1 MNDALS
7 IIMSRSSVRA
17 FKSDAIQ
24 SELWDTLLR
33 AAMAAPSAVNCQPW
47 EFVAIRDRGMLE
59 AFAAALPYAKMAAEA
74 GGALVA
80 CALPEKAFQGSR
92 EFAVI
97 DTSLACENFLL
108 AAASLGLGAVWTA
121 LYPEADREASA
132 RRILGIP
139 DSVIPLA
146 FIPIGYPADEAPMNR
161 FARTRAS
168 TDECLTWLGIDP
180 GKG

>member
-7 IIMSRSSVRA
+7 TIMSRSSIRA
-17 FKSDAIQ
+17 FRPDDIAAEIWEK
-24 SELWDTLLR
+24 LLR

-47 EFVAIRDRGMLE
+47 EFLAIRDRGILE
-59 AFAAALPYAKMAAEA
+59 ALAAALPYAKMAADS

-92 EFAVI
+92 EFAII

-108 AAASLGLGAVWTA
+108 AAAALGLGAVWTA
-121 LYPEADREASA
+121 LYPEKEREASA

-139 DSVIPLA
+139 ASVIPLA
-146 FIPIGYPADEAPMNR
+146 FIPIGYPAESPAAKDKYK
-161 FARTRAS
+161 AS
-168 TDECLTWLGIDP
+168 SVHWDRW
-180 GKG
+180 